1 MKPSRLSFFNEQDPA
16 ELSSLVSQK
25 EVRAQ
30 LRELDAVVTVG
41 LRDFSDQRAEAVKT
55 LRDDGVKVSAWLL
68 LPREHGYFA
77 THDNGEAVSARVDE
91 LLRWSELHSLRFE
104 RLGFDFEPD
113 IRELDT
119 LFKSPAAA
127 LTKWAGRSRNRARR
141 EAAVKHYGEL
151 ISRVKSEGWNVES
164 YQFPLLLEDRLA
176 DSHFFQRF
184 SSSLDVEVHSEVV
197 MAYSSLLGPLGAGL
211 LQSWSPHARA
221 IAVGSTGGG
230 IDPLPKLSWHEFERD
245 LRVAAQ
251 AVREVAVFSLE
262 GTVERDWLPRLRDF
276 DWSAPVSLGRT
287 QRWGAASLRTSAR
300 WLAKLLR

>member
-1 MKPSRLSFFNEQDPA
+1 MKPSRLSFFNEQEPS
-16 ELSSLVSQK
+16 ELTGLVARDD
-25 EVRAQ
+25 VRRE
-30 LRELDAVVTVG
+30 LRELNAVVTIG
-41 LRDFSDQRAEAVKT
+41 LRDLSDARANAVKT

-77 THDNGEAVSARVDE
+77 THDNGAEVTARVDE
-91 LLRWSELHSLRFE
+91 FLRWRERHSLRFE

-119 LFKSPAAA
+119 LFKSPASA
-127 LTKWAGRSRNRARR
+127 LRHWAGRSRNRSRR

-151 ISRVKSEGWNVES
+151 ISRLSREGVNVES

-176 DSHFFQRF
+176 GSHFFQRF
-184 SSSLDVEVHSEVV
+184 SSSLDVPVQSEVV
-197 MAYSSLLGPLGAGL
+197 MAYSSLLGPLGPGL
-211 LQSWSPHARA
+211 LKSWSPHARA

-230 IDPLPKLSWHEFERD
+230 IDPLPKLSWDEFERD

-276 DWSAPVSLGRT
+276 DWSAPVTLGRT

-300 WLAKLLR
+300 WLARLLR